1 MTKDGKSKLPPAE
14 DGSTGGDRA
23 ARSGEGSNT
32 ALEALIRKRK
42 QQGFDL
48 TDEDS
53 ADNLPPALP
62 T

>member
-14 DGSTGGDRA
+14 DRSLGGDPA

-48 TDEDS
+48 TDDDS
-53 ADNLPPALP
+53 ADTLPPGLP

>member
-1 MTKDGKSKLPPAE
+1 MTKDGKSKLPPTE
-14 DGSTGGDRA
+14 DGSLGGESA

-42 QQGFDL
+42 QQGFDVA
-48 TDEDS
+48 DDDS
-53 ADNLPPALP
+53 GDTLPPGLP